1 MDSLETL
8 TEFFGWCTAI
18 NMGVLAVAAISASL
32 MRATMVKIHTRL
44 YGLDE
49 ADLTHQYFQY
59 LAHYK
64 IAIFVLNLVPY
75 IALRI
80 MA

>member
-8 TEFFGWCTAI
+8 TEFLGWCAAI
-18 NMGVLAVAAISASL
+18 NLGVLVVAAISASL
-32 MRATMVKIHTRL
+32 MRGMMVNIHTKL

-49 ADLTHQYFQY
+49 ADLTRQYFQY
-59 LAHYK
+59 LAQYK

-75 IALRI
+75 IALKI

>member
-8 TEFFGWCTAI
+8 TEFLGWCAAI
-18 NMGVLAVAAISASL
+18 NLGVLVVAAISASL
-32 MRATMVKIHTRL
+32 MRGMMVNIHTKL

-49 ADLTHQYFQY
+49 ADLTRQYFQY
-59 LAHYK
+59 LAPYQL
-64 IAIFVLNLVPY
+64 AIFVLNLVPY
-75 IALRI
+75 IALKI